1 MGPKTSENRV
11 VDLYVFRCIMPLY
24 LMCDIYVPLLSWDSM
39 WTSPGLNF
47 KHSSIISISHYS
59 GMSEYVKL
67 EVYVPVT
74 HAQAVK
80 AAMAATGAGRL
91 GAYDSCM
98 WSTPGTGQFRPLA
111 GSSPFLGHEGQ
122 VEEVEEVKIECIVEK
137 PLIKQVITALKASHP
152 YEVPALQYWPVFLE

>member
-1 MGPKTSENRV
+1 MDQSRIEFQAFVDQHV
-11 VDLYVFRCIMPLY
+11 VP
-24 LMCDIYVPLLSWDSM
+24 
-39 WTSPGLNF
+39 
-47 KHSSIISISHYS
+47 ISYYS

-80 AAMAATGAGRL
+80 EAMAAAGAGRL

-98 WSTPGTGQFRPLA
+98 WSTLGKGQFRPLA
-111 GSSPFLGHEGQ
+111 GSSPFLGQEGQ